1 MQNDEPRMSAPDF
14 AAQADDAT
22 IRYFRKQLSDILSLS
37 RQAVSSKEISQ
48 ISAALAK
55 AQPAFGTPTK
65 RRMARVYSKRTNSS
79 YTYKYADLEDVMKC
93 VRKPLADN
101 ELAIVHMTQEFAGQ
115 VELVTR
121 LVHSSGEYFQSIYPV
136 KAEADR
142 PQEMGSAMTYARRY
156 TVSALL
162 GIASEEDDDAQGAQ
176 EAARS
181 AGSDSGQRQAIQR
194 LNARHAASEAATG
207 HDLAL
212 MSPETGEI
220 EATWQRN
227 AGGAK
232 EFMRQLE
239 TACSHSSLY
248 WRLHRQEAA
257 ALAEH
262 PKLKGRLKVDDEP
275 IAAMVERLE
284 SMYGGEIKEPE
295 DPRDDPAKVMIP

>member
-1 MQNDEPRMSAPDF
+1 MNDEPRMSAKDF
-14 AAQADDAT
+14 AASADDAT
-22 IRYFRKQLSDILSLS
+22 IRYFRKQLNDILSLS
-37 RQAVSSKEISQ
+37 RQAVSSEQISQ

-55 AQPAFGTPTK
+55 AQPDFGTPTK
-65 RRMARVYSKRTNSS
+65 RRTATVYSKRTNKTF
-79 YTYKYADLEDVMKC
+79 TYKYADLEDVMKC

-176 EAARS
+176 EGARS
-181 AGSDSGQRQAIQR
+181 AGRDSAQKQAINE
-194 LNARHAASEAATG
+194 LAARREAPKAATG
-207 HDLAL
+207 PDLSI

-220 EATWQRN
+220 EWSRTN
-227 AGGAK
+227 ASLGDVR

-239 TACSHSSLY
+239 TACQHSALY
-248 WRLHRQEAA
+248 WAA
-257 ALAEH
+257 NGAQARSLAVKR
-262 PKLKGRLKVDDEP
+262 PNVTVDDEQLSP
-275 IAAMVERLE
+275 MVERLE
-284 SMYGGEIKEPE
+284 GMYGGQVVDDLENPE
-295 DPRDDPAKVMIP
+295 ADLAKVVIP